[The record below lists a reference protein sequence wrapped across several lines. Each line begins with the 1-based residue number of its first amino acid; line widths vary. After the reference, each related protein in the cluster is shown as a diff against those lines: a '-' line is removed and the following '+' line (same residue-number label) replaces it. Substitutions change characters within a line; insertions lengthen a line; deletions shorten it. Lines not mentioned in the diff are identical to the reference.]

1 MKDTQN
7 RSMLDIISPNLIQIN
22 SNNIW
27 LVFTKD
33 RIYNN

>member
-1 MKDTQN
+1 MKDTQD

-22 SNNIW
+22 SNNKW

>member
-1 MKDTQN
+1 MKDTQD